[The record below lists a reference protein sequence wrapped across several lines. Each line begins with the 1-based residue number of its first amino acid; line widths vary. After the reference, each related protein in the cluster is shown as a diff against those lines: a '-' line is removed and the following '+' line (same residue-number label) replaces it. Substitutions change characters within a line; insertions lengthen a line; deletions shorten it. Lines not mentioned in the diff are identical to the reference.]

1 MLLFWKIMKDKQE
14 KAHKVYKFTN
24 FDSFR
29 KVKKK
34 NQWMNKKKLFIYN
47 CITLQKEK
55 KKLQL
60 FNLLIILAK
69 IYVQIKLMFT
79 FLLI

>member
-1 MLLFWKIMKDKQE
+1 
-14 KAHKVYKFTN
+14 
-24 FDSFR
+24 
-29 KVKKK
+29 
-34 NQWMNKKKLFIYN
+34 MNKKKLFIYN